1 MVDNL
6 SKEKRSKIM
15 RAIRPKNTR
24 PELLVRK
31 ILTAMGYRYRLHR
44 KDIPGCPDIAFIGRK
59 KAIFVHGCFWHSHD
73 GCPIAHIPESEYWR
87 KKLSANKE
95 RDKKALTNLD
105 SIGWKS
111 ITLWECEL
119 QDERRI
125 QNVLVKFLGQKNV
138 TAEQAPQ

>member
-1 MVDNL
+1 MDKVVDNL

-15 RAIRPKNTR
+15 RSIRPKDTK

-44 KDIPGCPDIAFIGRK
+44 KDIPGRPDIVFVGRK
-59 KAIFVHGCFWHSHD
+59 KAIFVNGCFWHAHD
-73 GCPIAHIPESEYWR
+73 NCRIAHIPQSKFWR
-87 KKLSANKE
+87 EKLAANKT
-95 RDKKALTNLD
+95 RDKKALENLK

-111 ITLWECEL
+111 LTLWECKL

-125 QNVLVKFLGQKNV
+125 RSALEKFLD
-138 TAEQAPQ
+138 